1 MCVVGEATV
10 RLGVEGVRRLA
21 RRVERLREEYPEY
34 LRPRLIVVIYTS
46 LATREAVRE
55 AGERGLTW
63 SQLRRRTRWSMGTWR
78 EVLKYLWDT
87 NQIVAVIRRGRG
99 SRNIAF
105 YAKAYEA
112 HAIQAGDKIYDW
124 SVLAIKLGLRE

>member
-55 AGERGLTW
+55 AGERGMW
-63 SQLRRRTRWSMGTWR
+63 
-78 EVLKYLWDT
+78 VLKATRDLT
-87 NQIVAVIRRGRG
+87 EPPRLKE
-99 SRNIAF
+99 
-105 YAKAYEA
+105 KA
-112 HAIQAGDKIYDW
+112 
-124 SVLAIKLGLRE
+124 